1 MRLRLSDESWQ
12 WLRTADHYAS
22 QIQLVSVNGAQLSIA
37 DQYAALL
44 RAAEVSYNHAALLR
58 FKSEASADSRSYLDI
73 VVPVLDS
80 VPASDYSRFLF
91 TRVVK
96 DVATSS
102 DKQMFTFTYL
112 CKDVVTSSDKV
123 AFDIDLGLIGEL
135 VASVDFSWAEFTTL
149 QRSVSTPADTVR
161 FDAISGLF
169 DTSVAGSSQAFAMTF
184 LFKSTAAVVDFVQCT
199 FQAGLFDSVAGS
211 DRVSVSI
218 TTLVRDSVT
227 AASGF
232 FLSGRAFQNM
242 SSAVA
247 ATDVFYSTFTDPQP
261 DTVGAS
267 DFIEIGIRYVI
278 DFYFGGMSFGG
289 SPFGG
294 RTI

>member
-58 FKSEASADSRSYLDI
+58 FSSAAQSFSKQQFSMR
-73 VVPVLDS
+73 VLMKDTAAAADG
-80 VPASDYSRFLF
+80 VKFLF
-91 TRVVK
+91 TRVEK
-96 DVATSS
+96 DSLSPV
-102 DKQMFTFTYL
+102 DRQMFSFSYI
-112 CKDVVTSSDKV
+112 CKDSAGISDKV
-123 AFDIDLGLIGEL
+123 SFDVRFAPVVEF
-135 VASVDFSWAEFTTL
+135 ATSVDILWTEFTAVQKST
-149 QRSVSTPADTVR
+149 SVSADIVR
-161 FDAISGLF
+161 FQF
-169 DTSVAGSSQAFAMTF
+169 VAGLSSSVSVGEFQSFALSF
-184 LFKSTAAVVDFVQCT
+184 LLKSPAAAVDFVQCT
-199 FQAGLFDSVAGS
+199 FQSGLFDGVSGA

-218 TTLVRDSVT
+218 TTLVKDSVI

-232 FLSGRAFQNM
+232 FLSGLSFQNTA
-242 SSAVA
+242 SSVA
-247 ATDVFYSTFTDPQP
+247 ATDVFYSSFTDPQP
-261 DTVGAS
+261 DSVGAS
-267 DFIEIGIRYVI
+267 DFIEIGIRYVV